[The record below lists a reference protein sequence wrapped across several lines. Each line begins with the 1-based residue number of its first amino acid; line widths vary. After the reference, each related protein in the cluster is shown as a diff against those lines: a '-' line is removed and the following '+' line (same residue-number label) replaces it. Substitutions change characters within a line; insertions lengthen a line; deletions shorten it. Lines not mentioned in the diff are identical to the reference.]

1 MTSRFVTK
9 EIFSRRATSERH
21 GRARQL
27 APPAP
32 VGVEPV
38 DLARHHGCRLESDR
52 DHRRRRL
59 TFSGSCAKLGSAG
72 RISIISLQS
81 KVAVLQLKRI

>member
-1 MTSRFVTK
+1 MTSRLVTK

-38 DLARHHGCRLESDR
+38 DLARHHGYPPGELIE
-52 DHRRRRL
+52 
-59 TFSGSCAKLGSAG
+59 
-72 RISIISLQS
+72 IIED
-81 KVAVLQLKRI
+81 VG